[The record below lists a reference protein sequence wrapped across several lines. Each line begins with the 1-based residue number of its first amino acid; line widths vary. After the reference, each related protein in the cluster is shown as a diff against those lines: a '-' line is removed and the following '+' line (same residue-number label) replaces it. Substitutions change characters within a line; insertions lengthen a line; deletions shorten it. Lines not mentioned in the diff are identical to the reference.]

1 MNFSGPGAR
10 VSRHR
15 RRGRQHCQRAGCLRD
30 HDSRRRRARSA
41 RASARL
47 PATPVGLRSRFRNMH
62 FESRPLLAGFSSVL
76 AELPVLSWPP
86 NEALQPSPYPG
97 HGALQRSSDRP
108 PSASRSADGRVQFI
122 GSPDLIWRWQWTR
135 RPRWS
140 VLGDRAYTHL
150 HQHWRA
156 FVVESQGRN
165 PLPGQRAIH
174 LCRIQNTCAR
184 SVLLRGVRQILIVP
198 IASITLPP
206 SLRCCRRRG
215 FPPRPSGGATVWSS
229 PVGLDIRTLG
239 GSQAAA
245 ISGALSVDVPERFQ
259 ILGYTCPHHLDPGD
273 ACDTFVDVGGTVPAE
288 ARPDVLLDGR
298 IHPSVSLTCTPSPET
313 VVR

>member
-1 MNFSGPGAR
+1 
-10 VSRHR
+10 
-15 RRGRQHCQRAGCLRD
+15 
-30 HDSRRRRARSA
+30 
-41 RASARL
+41 
-47 PATPVGLRSRFRNMH
+47 MH
-62 FESRPLLAGFSSVL
+62 FESRLLLAGFSSVL

-86 NEALQPSPYPG
+86 NEALQHSACPG

-108 PSASRSADGRVQFI
+108 PSALRSADGRVQFI

-140 VLGDRAYTHL
+140 VLGDRAYTPL

-156 FVVESQGRN
+156 VLVESQGRN
-165 PLPGQRAIH
+165 PLPGKRAIH

-184 SVLLRGVRQILIVP
+184 SVLPRSVCQILIVP
-198 IASITLPP
+198 IASVHGVYATIPPMSRHNVTLPS

-239 GSQAAA
+239 GRQATA
-245 ISGALSVDVPERFQ
+245 ISVVLSVDVPERFQ

-288 ARPDVLLDGR
+288 ARPDVLLDDR
-298 IHPSVSLTCTPSPET
+298 IHPSIPLTCAPSPET
-313 VVR
+313 VVRCARPRPPSRPPPPRC